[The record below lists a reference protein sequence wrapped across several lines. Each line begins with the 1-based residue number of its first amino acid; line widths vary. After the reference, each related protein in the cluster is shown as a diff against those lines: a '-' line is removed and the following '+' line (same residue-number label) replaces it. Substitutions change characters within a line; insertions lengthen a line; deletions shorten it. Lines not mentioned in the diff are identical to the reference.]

1 MSYGIFQEY
10 YTTTTTSPTQ
20 PPQFTGDPSITGVIG
35 TTSNGVMYLSMPL
48 LFALFTRRWAH
59 HRTMAAILG
68 TAIACTSFLLS
79 SYSSAIWHLL
89 VTQGVTSA
97 LGCALVYSPTT
108 LSLGEWFSDS
118 GTGTG
123 TGSTSSGGRAGGGI
137 WRYANRAVAYGIV
150 LSTKN
155 IVGTSC
161 PFLIRHLLNN
171 HGFKTTMQ
179 IWTGIVGAT
188 SLVSIFLIPTHPSRL
203 ALARAST
210 RERGQGREIE
220 RRSIPW
226 SFLHHP
232 TIYLYATAIIFQSSG
247 YGIPQTYLSTYARD
261 IAHLPQTSGTMLL
274 AVFNA
279 PGIIASS
286 FFAWLSDNPRIRL
299 RSQTTASIPPVVCAV
314 VTFLFWGLTF
324 SQSQDT
330 TIGYGSGSQE
340 STALLVL
347 YSLTFGFFS
356 GGYSGTWG
364 GMLSHLEHEAAEHNE
379 AIDSGMVYG
388 LLNGVRGVGYAGGG
402 FAGVKLLS
410 LGGLLVSRMGSGSG
424 GGAGWGAAGS
434 GRFGL
439 GSSYGPLIVFTGVA
453 SLLGGWVVLYR
464 GQGYGQGQ
472 GREGGR
478 TGFWRRVPV
487 VLGLR

>member
-1 MSYGIFQEY
+1 MNEIEEHPLGQLQASISNDQDNNVLQDSKRTKLFVLIGSCILQLPIWEY
-10 YTTTTTSPTQ
+10 YTTTTTSNPRAN
-20 PPQFTGDPSITGVIG
+20 FKGDPSITGVIG
-35 TTSNGVMYLSMPL
+35 TTSNGVMYLSIPF

-59 HRTMAAILG
+59 RRQVAATLG
-68 TAIACTSFLLS
+68 MVIVCASFLLS
-79 SYSSAIWHLL
+79 SFSTTIWHLL
-89 VTQGVTSA
+89 VSQGVTAA

-108 LSLGEWFSDS
+108 LSLGEC
-118 GTGTG
+118 
-123 TGSTSSGGRAGGGI
+123 I
-137 WRYANRAVAYGIV
+137 WRHANRAVAYGIV

-161 PFLIRHLLNN
+161 PFLIRYLLNN
-171 HGFKTTMQ
+171 HGFETTMQ

-188 SLVSIFLIPTHPSRL
+188 SLMSIFLIPTHPSRL
-203 ALARAST
+203 ALARQST
-210 RERGQGREIE
+210 GERE

-226 SFLHHP
+226 SFLRHP

-286 FFAWLSDNPRIRL
+286 FFAWLSDNQRVRL
-299 RSQTTASIPPVVCAV
+299 KSQTTASIPPVVCAV
-314 VTFLFWGLTF
+314 VTFLFWGLT
-324 SQSQDT
+324 SQSPSQVPNP
-330 TIGYGSGSQE
+330 GSQE

-379 AIDSGMVYG
+379 AIDPGMVYG

-410 LGGLLVSRMGSGSG
+410 LGSLLVS
-424 GGAGWGAAGS
+424 GAKGGWGAAGS
-434 GRFGL
+434 ARFGL
-439 GSSYGPLIVFTGVA
+439 GSSYGPLIAFTGVA
-453 SLLGGWVVLYR
+453 CLLGGWVVLYR
-464 GQGYGQGQ
+464 RSER
-472 GREGGR
+472 GRA
-478 TGFWRRVPV
+478 GFWRRVPV
-487 VLGLR
+487 VSGLR